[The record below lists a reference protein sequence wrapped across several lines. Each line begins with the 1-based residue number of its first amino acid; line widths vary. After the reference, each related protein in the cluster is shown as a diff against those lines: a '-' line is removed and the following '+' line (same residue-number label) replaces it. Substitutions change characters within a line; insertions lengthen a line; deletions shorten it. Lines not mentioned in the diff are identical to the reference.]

1 MPVGFMNQ
9 QVLPGVQ
16 NTALSAANEREI
28 SQTTKANVDTNASK
42 HNHAQNQQANSR
54 QKLKRKIM

>member
-1 MPVGFMNQ
+1 MNQ
-9 QVLPGVQ
+9 QALPGVQ
-16 NTALSAANEREI
+16 HTALSAANEREI
-28 SQTTKANVDTNASK
+28 SQTTKANVDTDASK